1 VTDEELMLIQGRVGR
16 QYVFALQSEGLTNDE
31 LLKTT
36 LAIFASILLAAT
48 DRIDDD
54 YNVDVFRERLALTL
68 AQAREVRSRV
78 LQ

>member
-1 VTDEELMLIQGRVGR
+1 MTDEELMLIQGRVGR

-68 AQAREVRSRV
+68 AQAREVKSIV

>member
-1 VTDEELMLIQGRVGR
+1 MTDEELMLIQGRVGR